1 MKIKVQK
8 FHSRSVFKAKQ
19 VYYTQRI
26 PYLQ

>member
-8 FHSRSVFKAKQ
+8 FHSGSVFKAKQ